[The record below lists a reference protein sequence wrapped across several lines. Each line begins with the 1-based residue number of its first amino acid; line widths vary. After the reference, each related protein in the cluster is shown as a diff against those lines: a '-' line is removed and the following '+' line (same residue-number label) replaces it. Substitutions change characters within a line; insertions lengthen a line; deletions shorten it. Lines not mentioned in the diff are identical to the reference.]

1 MFSCKFAAY
10 FQNTFFLEHLW
21 WKASVYCDKLA
32 LLSWEM
38 GLRKGHLLLTL
49 NKRHALP
56 CFYWWFRVCFIPH
69 KNKLL
74 SRLLRIKYLSNSF
87 YWFNISS
94 KPCISI
100 KHSHHTSFIG
110 RSTWIFKS
118 MPWRCI
124 RGKFHICSVHGKST
138 NTVSLYPLN
147 TFVTTLNIVR
157 VSV

>member
-94 KPCISI
+94 KPCINQTLIILPLLVGLLGFSRVCPGDVYEV
-100 KHSHHTSFIG
+100 SFIFVQCTENQQI
-110 RSTWIFKS
+110 RSPYIHLILS
-118 MPWRCI
+118 SPPSI
-124 RGKFHICSVHGKST
+124 
-138 NTVSLYPLN
+138 
-147 TFVTTLNIVR
+147 
-157 VSV
+157 